1 MAKTSKEKGAGIGC
15 LYLIGILLLIGI
27 AIVVLG
33 YAVCIAIGVGL
44 WFGIRFCWRLLMQKY
59 PESALVKK
67 GLAIP
72 PLMRN
77 VLAAIPCIILSV
89 VLICGF
95 SVWLGSN
102 KDSSG
107 GGSSSSTTAVEQPS
121 STEKAQT
128 DEQPKNTEQ
137 KADNKTTAD
146 APKAET
152 SFSYDQVPAY
162 SGSAS
167 VQMNGNVPYFSSA
180 EVQYAKDNPGFE
192 IYGDQDKLGRCS
204 AAWASVGTETMP
216 AEGEERGE
224 IGQIKPSGWQT
235 VKYDSVPGK
244 YLYNRCHLL
253 GWQLTDE
260 NANVKNLITG
270 TRAMNTDGMLK
281 YEDDVASYVKRT
293 GNHVLYRVTPV
304 FLDDELLAR
313 GVLMEARS
321 VEDDGKGLSFCV
333 WAYNVQAGITINYAD
348 GSSSE
353 TPLLPAAEE
362 SPADEAAVEE
372 AAPAAEEPAE
382 EEAVEEAAPA
392 TEEKTHTYIL
402 NTNTGKFH
410 LPGCNQIK
418 KMKEANKS
426 EVESTRSDM
435 IANGY
440 SPCAK
445 CNP

>member
-1 MAKTSKEKGAGIGC
+1 MAKKKETGAGIGC
-15 LYLIGILLLIGI
+15 LYLVGILLLIGI

-33 YAVCIAIGVGL
+33 YAACIAVGVGL
-44 WFGIRFCWRLLMQKY
+44 WLGIRFCWRLLMQKS
-59 PESALVKK
+59 PESELIKK
-67 GLAIP
+67 GLAIS

-77 VLAAIPCIILSV
+77 ILGAIPCILMSV

-95 SVWLGSN
+95 SGWLGSS
-102 KDSSG
+102 K
-107 GGSSSSTTAVEQPS
+107 SSTSTEASTKTSVEQPASAGS
-121 STEKAQT
+121 SQNEDKEK
-128 DEQPKNTEQ
+128 
-137 KADNKTTAD
+137 KAGVEKSSSKAAEVTAAFD
-146 APKAET
+146 YSA
-152 SFSYDQVPAY
+152 VPAY

-167 VQMNGNVPYFSSA
+167 VQMNGNVPYFSAA
-180 EVQYAKDNPGFE
+180 EIQYAKDNPGFE

-224 IGQIKPSGWQT
+224 IGQVKPSGWQT

-270 TRAMNTDGMLK
+270 TRSLNTDGMLK

-304 FLDDELLAR
+304 FVDDELLAR

-321 VEDDGKGLSFCV
+321 VEDDGAGLSFCV
-333 WAYNVQAGITINYAD
+333 WAYNVQAGITIDYAD
-348 GSSSE
+348 GTSSE
-353 TPLLPAAEE
+353 MPILPAGDEGSADDAAAAEE
-362 SPADEAAVEE
+362 S
-372 AAPAAEEPAE
+372 APAAEEQ
-382 EEAVEEAAPA
+382 
-392 TEEKTHTYIL
+392 THTYIL
-402 NTNTGKFH
+402 NTSTGKFH
-410 LPGCNQIK
+410 LPSCNQIK